1 MFSGLT
7 QGSLIYIL
15 DKTKDLQYK
24 VGEVVGI
31 TQPKFENNTFN
42 PSQLNTQTFVDI
54 KLKIDGV
61 VNDFNSIPS
70 ANSLVTYNNGSL
82 ILSETKQGL
91 QTEIES
97 IIQTRKQALDNIE
110 QYKKDIVDGENI
122 LKKLNPQFA
131 KDKARDDQISTLNN
145 KVSNMEDTLNKIV
158 TMLSDST
165 KH

>member
-1 MFSGLT
+1 M
-7 QGSLIYIL
+7 
-15 DKTKDLQYK
+15 
-24 VGEVVGI
+24 
-31 TQPKFENNTFN
+31 
-42 PSQLNTQTFVDI
+42 
-54 KLKIDGV
+54 
-61 VNDFNSIPS
+61 
-70 ANSLVTYNNGSL
+70 

-122 LKKLNPQFA
+122 LKELNPQFA

>member
-1 MFSGLT
+1 M
-7 QGSLIYIL
+7 
-15 DKTKDLQYK
+15 
-24 VGEVVGI
+24 
-31 TQPKFENNTFN
+31 NN
-42 PSQLNTQTFVDI
+42 SI
-54 KLKIDGV
+54 KLTIIKILKDTIDKIE
-61 VNDFNSIPS
+61 NDECSLDDEEILSI
-70 ANSLVTYNNGSL
+70 AKNLVHIKLNIEQTCNYIHVYGSL